1 MRTNTRLGAPFLG
14 LCCLATAGVPA
25 TLGAATLGAAP
36 VTVTAVPAVVV
47 TAASPRFESSPSTR
61 IPARQEA
68 GSQTA
73 QDSTKA
79 KGLPLKAT
87 RTIAFSTDQGTWMSV
102 DVSPDGKTV
111 VFDLLGDLYT
121 VPITGG
127 KATRLTSGLPYDA
140 QPRFS
145 PDGKSIAFVS
155 DRDGGN
161 NVWIMS
167 LDGKDTVQ
175 VTKGKY
181 FEYASPEWTPD
192 GEYIVVSKGTRIEQ
206 LWMFHRDGG
215 SGAQL
220 IKKPETLKTL
230 GAAFGS
236 DPRYVW
242 FAERQGDW
250 SYNAIF
256 PQYEIAVY
264 DRRTGKRTVM
274 TDRVGSAFRPTLSPD
289 GKWMVYG
296 TRLDTKTGLVL
307 RDQET
312 GRERWLA
319 YPVQRDDEES
329 VAPLDV
335 LPGMSFTPDGKF
347 VVASYGGELWKIPVD
362 GSAPTKIPFT
372 ADVSVELGPLSRFEY
387 RVDTS
392 PTFTAHQIRDAAPS
406 PDGSRLAFTSMD
418 KLYVMDYP
426 DGTPRRLTETGTG
439 VVEAQPAWSPDGK
452 QIAYVSWSDK
462 EAGYIWKVAAD
473 GRGSPQKLTAEG
485 ALYREIAWSPDGAR
499 ILAVRVAAREL
510 HEALG
515 FFQGGLGARFVWV
528 PAGGGDVHVIAPTA
542 GLGHPHF
549 THDPD
554 RIYAYSSE
562 DGLVSFRW
570 DGTDERSI
578 VKVTGKTVP
587 GSKQPM
593 SADQVLM
600 APEGDQALVLLDHE
614 LYTITVPMVGG
625 DTVKISL
632 ADPSKAS
639 FPARQLSVVG
649 GEFPAWSADGRTAHW
664 SIGNTHFVYDL
675 DRAKAFDDSVK
686 AAASKTPSRTPGSTK
701 EKTPRYE
708 ALSHEIA
715 ISVRRDIP
723 TGVVVLRGARIL
735 TMKGDEVLPDGD
747 IVIRDNRIE
756 AVGAS
761 GSVDVPAGAKV
772 IDVSGKTIMPGF
784 VDTHYHPQWLIPE
797 IHSSQAWQYLAE
809 LAYGTTTTRDPQ
821 TSTTDVLTYED
832 KVADGEMLGPRIYST
847 GPGVFSSEMIS
858 SAEDAKHV
866 LERYA
871 KYYDTKTLKM
881 YMTGNREQREWVIMA
896 ANELGLTP
904 TTEGGL
910 DYKLDMTH
918 IMDGYAGVEHA
929 LPIEPKYKDAVQLLA
944 RSQTVNSPTLIV
956 SYGGPFGENYFY
968 TNTDVHDD
976 AKLRRF
982 TPHEDIDAKTRRRGT
997 GSGGSPGPGG
1007 WFMKDEYVFP
1017 MHAKFAKD
1025 VVDAGGRVGIGSHG
1039 QLQGLGMHWEMW
1051 MMSTGGMTNLQVLQ
1065 AATMSGAWAIG
1076 MERDLGSLEPGKLAD
1091 LLVLDA
1097 NPLDD
1102 IHNTNTIRYV
1112 MKNGRL
1118 YEGDTLNEV
1127 WPRQRKLPDLLWHEP
1142 EPHTAG
1148 GIH

>member
-1 MRTNTRLGAPFLG
+1 MRVIQRPALPV
-14 LCCLATAGVPA
+14 LALLLA
-25 TLGAATLGAAP
+25 LAAP
-36 VTVTAVPAVVV
+36 VPV
-47 TAASPRFESSPSTR
+47 AAWQQGGAEK
-61 IPARQEA
+61 A
-68 GSQTA
+68 A
-73 QDSTKA
+73 QDTAKKEK
-79 KGLPLKAT
+79 KGLPLEAA
-87 RTIAFSTDQGTWMSV
+87 RTISFTTDQGTWMSV
-102 DVSPDGKTV
+102 DVSPDGQTV

-121 VPITGG
+121 VPIAGG

-145 PDGKSIAFVS
+145 PDGRTLVFVS

-161 NVWIMS
+161 NIWTMS

-175 VTKGKY
+175 VTHGKDFDY
-181 FEYASPEWTPD
+181 VSPEWTPD
-192 GEYIVVSKGTRIEQ
+192 GEYIVASKGTRIAQ

-215 SGAQL
+215 AGAQL
-220 IKKPETLKTL
+220 IKEPDNLKTL

-236 DPRYVW
+236 DPRYIW
-242 FAERQGDW
+242 FAEREGDW
-250 SYNAIF
+250 AYNAIY

-274 TDRVGSAFRPTLSPD
+274 TDRVGSALRPTLSPD
-289 GKWMVYG
+289 GRWMVYG
-296 TRLDTKTGLVL
+296 TRLDAKTGLIL

-312 GRERWLA
+312 GKESWLA
-319 YPVQRDDEES
+319 YPVQRDDQES

-362 GSAPTKIPFT
+362 GNAPVKIPFT
-372 ADVSVELGPLSRFEY
+372 ADVAVAMGPLSHFEY
-387 RVDTS
+387 RVDTA
-392 PTFTAHQIRDAAPS
+392 PTFTAHQIRDAVPS
-406 PDGSRLAFTSMD
+406 PDGKRLAFASMD

-426 DGTPRRLTETGTG
+426 DGTPRRLTSTGTG
-439 VVEAQPAWSPDGK
+439 VVEAQPAWSPDGR
-452 QIAYVSWSDK
+452 QIAYVSWSDRD
-462 EAGYIWKVAAD
+462 AGYIWKVAA
-473 GRGSPQKLTAEG
+473 GGGTPQKLTPEG
-485 ALYREIAWSPDGAR
+485 ALYREIAWSPDGRR
-499 ILAVRVAAREL
+499 IVGVRVAAREL
-510 HEALG
+510 HDAIG
-515 FFQGGLGARFVWV
+515 SFRGGLGASFIWV
-528 PAGGGDVHVIAPTA
+528 PAAGGEVSVIAPAA
-542 GLGHPHF
+542 GRGDPHF
-549 THDPD
+549 TSDPD
-554 RIYAYSSE
+554 RIYAYSPR

-570 DGTDERSI
+570 DGTDERGI

-593 SADQVLM
+593 LADEVIL
-600 APEGDQALVLLDHE
+600 APKGDQALVLLDHE
-614 LYTITVPMVGG
+614 LYSITVPMIGG
-625 DTVKISL
+625 ETPTISL
-632 ADPSKAS
+632 ADASKAA

-649 GEFPAWSADGRTAHW
+649 GEFPAWGTDGRTAHW

-686 AAASKTPSRTPGSTK
+686 AAAAAAPAGPSQDSAGAKKKP
-701 EKTPRYE
+701 PRYE
-708 ALSHEIA
+708 PASHEIR
-715 ISVRRDIP
+715 VTVQRDIP
-723 TGVVVLRGARIL
+723 SGVAVLRGARVI
-735 TMKGDEVLPDGD
+735 TMKGDEVIDDAD

-756 AVGAS
+756 AIGAR
-761 GSVDVPAGAKV
+761 GSVTVPASAKV
-772 IDVSGKTIMPGF
+772 IDVAGKTIIPGF

-821 TSTTDVLTYED
+821 TATTDVLTYED
-832 KVADGEMLGPRIYST
+832 KVADGEMIGPRIYST
-847 GPGVFSSEMIS
+847 GPGVFQSEMIS
-858 SAEDAKHV
+858 SLDDAKHV

-881 YMTGNREQREWVIMA
+881 YMTGNREQRQWVIMA
-896 ANELGLTP
+896 ARELGLSP

-944 RSQTVNSPTLIV
+944 QSGTVNSPTLIV

-968 TNTDVHDD
+968 TNTDVHDN
-976 AKLRRF
+976 AKLRHF
-982 TPHEDIDAKTRRRGT
+982 TPHEDIDAKTRRRGS

-1025 VVDAGGRVGIGSHG
+1025 VVDAGGRVGTGSHG

-1051 MMSTGGMTNLQVLQ
+1051 MMATGGMTPMQVLRS
-1065 AATMSGAWAIG
+1065 ATMSGAWAIG
-1076 MERDLGSLEPGKLAD
+1076 LDRDVGSLEPGKLAD
-1091 LLVLDA
+1091 LLVLDK

-1102 IHNTNTIRYV
+1102 IHNTDSIHYV

-1118 YEGDTLNEV
+1118 YDGDTLDEV
-1127 WPRQRKLPDLLWHEP
+1127 WPRQRKLPALLWHEP
-1142 EPHTAG
+1142 EPNTAA
-1148 GIH
+1148 GIR